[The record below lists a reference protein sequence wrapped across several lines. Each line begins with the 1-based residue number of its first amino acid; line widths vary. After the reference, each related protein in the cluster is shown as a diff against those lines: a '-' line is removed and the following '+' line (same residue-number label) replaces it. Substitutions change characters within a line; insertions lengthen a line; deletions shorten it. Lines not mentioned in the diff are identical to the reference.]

1 VLEKCLKNSD
11 KHLVFA
17 IVGHMKLCFP
27 KLKN

>member
-1 VLEKCLKNSD
+1 MLEKFLKNSD

-17 IVGHMKLCFP
+17 IVEHMKLCFP